1 MNPWLWAAVDHAEG
15 RFASHPSLDWDPM
28 PAKYNTNPPKLKAEY
43 RDLAD
48 RYNRDQRWAWANDP
62 NQEIPVVE
70 VRGDE
75 MGGAAEGHKTARN
88 WARTNLANPEG
99 WVNEATGW
107 RVRVQTSGIDEAI
120 HRLRWPHG
128 LARQTLAA
136 IPDLLRVAV
145 PVQTEPDRE
154 GRPDIRQVHTLIA
167 PLELAGCIYRARMVI
182 REMNGT
188 GTTYYG
194 HHLEG
199 LDIKMPGAGGVG
211 RETCSLDFTQTPD
224 TLKVGHLLTG
234 FNPHEDN
241 QD

>member
-1 MNPWLWAAVDHAEG
+1 
-15 RFASHPSLDWDPM
+15 M
-28 PAKYNTNPPKLKAEY
+28 PEKYNTTPSKFKAKY
-43 RDLAD
+43 QNLAD
-48 RYNRDQRWAWANDP
+48 RFNRDIRWTWAPDP
-62 NQEIPVVE
+62 NQEVPVVK

-88 WARTNLANPEG
+88 WARTNLANPNG
-99 WVNEATGW
+99 WENEATGW
-107 RVRVQTSGIDEAI
+107 KVKVQTSGIDEAI

-136 IPDLLRVAV
+136 IPELLRVAV
-145 PVQTEPDRE
+145 PVQTEADRE
-154 GRPDIRQVHTLIA
+154 GRPDIHLVHTLIA
-167 PLELAGCIYRARMVI
+167 PLELAGGVYRARMVI
-182 REMNGT
+182 REMEGT

-234 FNPHEDN
+234 FKPHEDN

>member
-1 MNPWLWAAVDHAEG
+1 MEAAGGAHPLHRTTGPWVWTAFIHAAG
-15 RFASHPSLDWDPM
+15 RFAWHPSLNWDPM
-28 PAKYNTNPPKLKAEY
+28 PEKYNTTPPKLKAEY
-43 RDLAD
+43 QDLAD
-48 RYNRDQRWAWANDP
+48 RFNRDKRRTWTPDP
-62 NQEIPVVE
+62 NQEVPVVK

-88 WARTNLANPEG
+88 WVRTNLANPE
-99 WVNEATGW
+99 
-107 RVRVQTSGIDEAI
+107 
-120 HRLRWPHG
+120 
-128 LARQTLAA
+128 
-136 IPDLLRVAV
+136 LLRVAV

-154 GRPDIRQVHTLIA
+154 GRPDIHQVHTPIA
-167 PLELAGCIYRARMVI
+167 PLELAGGVYRARMVI
-182 REMNGT
+182 RDMEGT

-234 FNPHEDN
+234 FKPHEDN